1 MLIKHIIIN
10 ETAAED
16 HEIYEIS
23 EILVEF
29 LKKHQANIVK
39 NPPAE
44 LGTLGNLIEFPTD
57 DPTMLELLKVKVG
70 FEDLP
75 AGRHGAAYGKRLV
88 SINRDEFANMGS
100 PQDFAELVIS
110 VAHELRHTLDTIK
123 SKSINPQGYNKKSKD
138 SSSPGAAYQST
149 KAEINARA
157 QEAQVKIARA
167 IKKYVDEEGESPT
180 AQQMESVIK
189 SALIN
194 AQISQYFPEGVRD
207 REYRRLVNR
216 LLQFADYAG
225 EKYVNELI
233 Y

>member
-29 LKKHQANIVK
+29 LKKHQADIVK

-88 SINRDEFANMGS
+88 SINRDEFANMSS

-157 QEAQVKIARA
+157 QEAQVEIARA